1 MEIKIFHG
9 RKSIA
14 NPNILYLDVEISWG
28 MIIKGMVYNI
38 KKNQVFF
45 PTHKTEAGHS
55 FSPIILLP
63 DIKKKFVEQFLE
75 QIQDFPMPKE
85 EEVVTNEKRKEIMA
99 KYADRRPEK
108 KVPRGSSG
116 QKEDS
121 SPATSGGSQKVP
133 PTVPSKGCCG

>member
-14 NPNILYLDVEISWG
+14 NPDILYLDVEISWG
-28 MIIKGMVYNI
+28 MIIKGMVYNM
-38 KKNQVFF
+38 KRNQVFF

-108 KVPRGSSG
+108 KVPRGLTG
-116 QKEDS
+116 QKKNT
-121 SPATSGGSQKVP
+121 SPATPLRGAQVP
-133 PTVPSKGCCG
+133 PTVSS

>member
-14 NPNILYLDVEISWG
+14 NPNILYLDVEVSWG
-28 MIIKGMVYNI
+28 LIIKGMVYNL
-38 KKNQVFF
+38 KKNQVYF

-63 DIKKKFVEQFLE
+63 ELKKKFVEQFLE

-85 EEVVTNEKRKEIMA
+85 QEEVTHEKRKEIMA

-108 KVPRGSSG
+108 KVPRGPSG

-121 SPATSGGSQKVP
+121 SITTPLRGEKIP
-133 PTVPSKGCCG
+133 PTVPSKGCC